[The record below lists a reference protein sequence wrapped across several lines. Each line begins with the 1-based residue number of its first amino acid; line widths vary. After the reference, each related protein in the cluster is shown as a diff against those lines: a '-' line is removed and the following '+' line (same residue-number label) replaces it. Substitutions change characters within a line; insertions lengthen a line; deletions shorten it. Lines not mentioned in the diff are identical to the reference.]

1 MEPVD
6 VGSLPADEVIEM
18 LFEGGVLHSLLEQ
31 HGAAC
36 FALAGIPMEG
46 KLLTIVRY

>member
-36 FALAGIPMEG
+36 FALARFTYG
-46 KLLTIVRY
+46 LLARIIL